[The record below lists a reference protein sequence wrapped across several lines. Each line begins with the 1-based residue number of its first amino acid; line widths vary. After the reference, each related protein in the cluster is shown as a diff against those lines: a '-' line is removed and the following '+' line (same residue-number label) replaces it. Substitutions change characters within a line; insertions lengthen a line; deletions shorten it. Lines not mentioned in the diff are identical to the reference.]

1 MRLKTGDKVTVLV
14 GEDQGKTGKILQ
26 VFPRLN
32 KASVEGI
39 NLMVKHLRKRREG
52 EKGQKVQ
59 FAAPVMMDRL
69 MLVCPRCG
77 KATRVKVKTNDSQK
91 LARVCHHWREII

>member
-1 MRLKTGDKVTVLV
+1 MRLKKDDKVMVLT
-14 GEDQGKTGKILQ
+14 GKDHGKTGKILQ
-26 VFPRLN
+26 LFTRLN

-39 NLMVKHLRKRREG
+39 NLMVKHLRRRREG

-59 FAAPVMMDRL
+59 FPAPVTMDRL

-77 KATRVKVKTNDSQK
+77 RPTRVGIKMSDTKKRV
-91 LARVCHHWREII
+91 RVCLSCQEII